1 MIIVTYL
8 LFSLTITALLIWL
21 VDQLFLGSY
30 KNFDSPN
37 KSNFMSLLYQALP
50 YLLLLS
56 VICLILMLRQGL
68 DFDFNY
74 ILLPVT
80 CFLFLVIVLDKVI
93 YHDRKTFGKK
103 HERSLI
109 ANAYEFFPILAIVLI
124 VRSFI
129 IEPFNIPSPSMVPTL
144 YTGDF
149 IVVNKYDYGV
159 RLPLINKKVIDI
171 GEPEHGDVAVFRY
184 PKNPRM
190 HYIKRVI
197 GLPGD
202 IVSYQNGVLSVNG
215 QPLDKQPSDF
225 TPSDELIKQIY
236 KAGQESVVVKGKILD
251 KKTAPLEGVE
261 EEKNAIYYQET
272 QGKHRHLVRYLHD
285 FKQDKNLNVSWQVPE
300 GQYFF
305 MGDNRDRSYDSRF
318 WGFVPEENLVGKA
331 VYVWTHKQP
340 GFNLPTFSRN
350 GRIN

>member
-1 MIIVTYL
+1 MIILTYL
-8 LFSLTITALLIWL
+8 LFSLTIAGLLIWL
-21 VDQLFLGSY
+21 IDQLFLGSY
-30 KNFDSPN
+30 KNFSPTN
-37 KSNFMSLLYQALP
+37 TNFMSLLYQALP

-56 VICLILMLRQGL
+56 AIRLVLILKQGL

-80 CFLFLVIVLDKVI
+80 CFFLLVIVLDKFI
-93 YHDRKTFGKK
+93 YHDRKKFGKK
-103 HERSLI
+103 NERSLI
-109 ANAYEFFPILAIVLI
+109 ANAYEFFPILAIVLV

-159 RLPLINKKVIDI
+159 RLPLINKKVINV

-184 PKNPRM
+184 PKNPKL

-202 IVSYQNGVLSVNG
+202 TVSYQNGILSVNG
-215 QPLDKQPSDF
+215 KPLDKQPSDF
-225 TPSDELIKQIY
+225 VPPDELIGQIY
-236 KAGQESVVVKGKILD
+236 KAGQESVVTGKILD
-251 KKTAPLEGVE
+251 NNSASLEGAE
-261 EEKNAIYYQET
+261 EEKNATYYQET
-272 QGKHRHLVRYLHD
+272 QGKRTHLVRYLHD

-300 GQYFF
+300 GHYFF
-305 MGDNRDRSYDSRF
+305 MGDNRDRSGDSRF

-331 VYVWTHKQP
+331 VYIWTHKKP
-340 GFNLPTFSRN
+340 GMSMPTFSRN
-350 GRIN
+350 GAIE

>member
-1 MIIVTYL
+1 MIIATYL
-8 LFSLTITALLIWL
+8 LFSLTLAGLLIWL
-21 VDQLFLGSY
+21 IDQLFLGSY
-30 KNFDSPN
+30 KNFSPAN
-37 KSNFMSLLYQALP
+37 TNFMSLLYQALP
-50 YLLLLS
+50 YLLLFSAIRLF
-56 VICLILMLRQGL
+56 LMLRQGL

-74 ILLPVT
+74 ILFPVT
-80 CFLFLVIVLDKVI
+80 CFFLLIIVLDKII
-93 YHDRKTFGKK
+93 YHDRKKFGKK
-103 HERSLI
+103 NERSLI

-159 RLPLINKKVIDI
+159 RLPLINKKIINV
-171 GEPEHGDVAVFRY
+171 GEPQHGDVAVFRY
-184 PKNPRM
+184 PEDPKL

-202 IVSYQNGVLSVNG
+202 TVSYQNGVLSVNG
-215 QPLDKQPSDF
+215 KPLDKQATDF
-225 TPSDELIKQIY
+225 IPNEELTKQIY
-236 KAGQESVVVKGKILD
+236 KAGQESVLTGELLNQQ
-251 KKTAPLEGVE
+251 TAVAESVE
-261 EEKNAIYYQET
+261 EEKYATYYQET
-272 QGKHRHLVRYLHD
+272 QGKHKHLVRYLHD
-285 FKQDKNLNVSWQVPE
+285 TSQDMNNWSIPIPE
-300 GQYFF
+300 GHYFF
-305 MGDNRDRSYDSRF
+305 MGDNRDRSGDSRA

-350 GRIN
+350 GRID

>member
-8 LFSLTITALLIWL
+8 LFSLTIAGLLIWL
-21 VDQLFLGSY
+21 IDQLFLNSY
-30 KNFDSPN
+30 KNFNPAKTS
-37 KSNFMSLLYQALP
+37 FMSLLYQALP
-50 YLLLLS
+50 YLMLLS
-56 VICLILMLRQGL
+56 AICLFLMLRQGL

-80 CFLFLVIVLDKVI
+80 FFLLLIIILDKFI
-93 YHDRKTFGKK
+93 YHDRKKLGKK
-103 HERSLI
+103 NERSLI

-159 RLPLINKKVIDI
+159 RLPLINKKVIDV

-202 IVSYQNGVLSVNG
+202 TVSYQNGVLSVNG
-215 QPLDKQPSDF
+215 KPLEKKPSDF
-225 TPSDELIKQIY
+225 VPLEELTKQIY
-236 KAGQESVVVKGKILD
+236 KAGQESVITEGKILD
-251 KKTAPLEGVE
+251 KQTAPIEGME
-261 EEKNAIYYQET
+261 EEENATYFQET
-272 QGKHRHLVRYLHD
+272 QGKHTHLVRYLHD
-285 FKQDKNLNVSWQVPE
+285 FTQDKDINVSWQVPE

-350 GRIN
+350 GKID

>member
-1 MIIVTYL
+1 MIIITYL
-8 LFSLTITALLIWL
+8 LFSITIAGLLIWL
-21 VDQLFLGSY
+21 IDQLFLGSY
-30 KNFDSPN
+30 KYFDSPT
-37 KSNFMSLLYQALP
+37 KSNFMSLLYQTLP

-56 VICLILMLRQGL
+56 AICLVLMLRQGL

-80 CFLFLVIVLDKVI
+80 LFFLLIIVLDKII
-93 YHDRKTFGKK
+93 YHDRKKLGKK
-103 HERSLI
+103 NERILI
-109 ANAYEFFPILAIVLI
+109 ANSYEFFPILAIVLF

-159 RLPLINKKVIDI
+159 RLPLINKKIINV

-184 PKNPRM
+184 PKNPKM

-197 GLPGD
+197 ALPGD
-202 IVSYQNGVLSVNG
+202 TVSYQQGILAVNG
-215 QPLDKQPSDF
+215 KPLDRQPSDF
-225 TPSDELIKQIY
+225 IATEELTKQIY
-236 KAGQESVVVKGKILD
+236 KAGQESVMVKGKILD
-251 KKTAPLEGVE
+251 KQSAITESIE
-261 EEKNAIYYQET
+261 EEQNANYYQET
-272 QGKHRHLVRYLHD
+272 QGKHSHLVRYLHD
-285 FKQDKNLNVSWQVPE
+285 FKQDKDLNVSWQVPE
-300 GQYFF
+300 GHYFF

-331 VYVWTHKQP
+331 VYVWTHKKP

-350 GRIN
+350 GSID

>member
-8 LFSLTITALLIWL
+8 LFSLTLAGLLIWL
-21 VDQLFLGSY
+21 IDQLFLGSY
-30 KNFDSPN
+30 KHFDDLSN
-37 KSNFMSLLYQALP
+37 NNFMSLLYQALP
-50 YLLLLS
+50 YLFLLS
-56 VICLILMLRQGL
+56 AICLVLMLRQGI

-80 CFLFLVIVLDKVI
+80 LLFLLIIVLDKVI
-93 YHDRKTFGKK
+93 YHDRKNFGKK
-103 HERSLI
+103 NERSVI
-109 ANAYEFFPILAIVLI
+109 RNAYEFFPILAIVLI

-149 IVVNKYDYGV
+149 IAVNKYDYGI
-159 RLPLINKKVIDI
+159 RLPLIHKKVIDI

-202 IVSYQNGVLSVNG
+202 TVSYQKGILLVNG
-215 QPLDKQPSDF
+215 KPLERQPSDF
-225 TPSDELIKQIY
+225 VPLEELTKQIY
-236 KAGQESVVVKGKILD
+236 KAGQESVVTGKTLD
-251 KKTAPLEGVE
+251 KQTAPIEGME
-261 EEKNAIYYQET
+261 EEENATYFQET
-272 QGKHRHLVRYLHD
+272 QGKHTHLVRYLHD
-285 FKQDKNLNVSWQVPE
+285 FTQDKDVNISWTVPE
-300 GQYFF
+300 EHYFF
-305 MGDNRDRSYDSRF
+305 MGDNRDRSGDSRF

-331 VYVWTHKQP
+331 VYIWTHKKP
-340 GFNLPTFSRN
+340 GFSLPTFSRN
-350 GRIN
+350 GSID